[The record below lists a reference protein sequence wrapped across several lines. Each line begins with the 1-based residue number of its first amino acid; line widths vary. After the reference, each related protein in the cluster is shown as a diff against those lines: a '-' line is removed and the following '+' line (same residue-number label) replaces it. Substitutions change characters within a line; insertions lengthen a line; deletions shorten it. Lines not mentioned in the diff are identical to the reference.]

1 MNEIANSPQSY
12 MDFAGLGNL
21 RGQAAQKN
29 GSATRET
36 ATQFEAMFIQM
47 MMKSMRQAT
56 EKSDLLGSEAGSTF
70 EEMYDRELS
79 VKLAKRNVMGVA
91 DMLVKNIESANAA
104 AELTKLTSMQGQQVQ
119 QALPLNPVNKGL
131 PLALGRDALPLIRP
145 DKFSLKPATIQDL
158 PARGAE

>member
-1 MNEIANSPQSY
+1 

-91 DMLVKNIESANAA
+91 DMLVKNIELAETA
-104 AELTKLTSMQGQQVQ
+104 AEQAKARAANTEPQ
-119 QALPLNPVNKGL
+119 QAMPLQPAKEILYMPREQQPVTL
-131 PLALGRDALPLIRP
+131 VRP
-145 DKFSLKPATIQDL
+145 EKFTIKLNTNGQL
-158 PARGAE
+158 QKESAK